1 MKNRGMGK
9 GKWNGFGGKKE
20 PNETIF
26 DAAKRE
32 VKEECGLDAI
42 SMKKIGFIDFEYA
55 GSNEI
60 LEGHI
65 YLCDKFKG
73 HIVESDEMAPI
84 KWFKINQFPLE
95 NMWVD
100 HKLWFPMVLKQIPF
114 KAHFMYLD
122 DDTIVDSTIKL
133 LSLLKKTKEIWVN
146 VIVKKDNKILIS
158 NYLEEFKIFKQHQK
172 VTKGE
177 SLQNAALR
185 YLKSNYEITTE
196 VVPKMAVV
204 NVELTDIYSM
214 PSIIQEIHMFVMDV
228 SKKFT
233 QTNDYRWTDIS
244 NVTFCADKKLLSTL
258 FKMKPF
264 KAYFLMDNDDVL
276 CSKYYNN

>member
-1 MKNRGMGK
+1 
-9 GKWNGFGGKKE
+9 
-20 PNETIF
+20 
-26 DAAKRE
+26 
-32 VKEECGLDAI
+32 
-42 SMKKIGFIDFEYA
+42 
-55 GSNEI
+55 
-60 LEGHI
+60 
-65 YLCDKFKG
+65 
-73 HIVESDEMAPI
+73 MAPI

-185 YLKSNYEITTE
+185 
-196 VVPKMAVV
+196 
-204 NVELTDIYSM
+204 
-214 PSIIQEIHMFVMDV
+214 
-228 SKKFT
+228 
-233 QTNDYRWTDIS
+233 
-244 NVTFCADKKLLSTL
+244 
-258 FKMKPF
+258 
-264 KAYFLMDNDDVL
+264 
-276 CSKYYNN
+276 